1 MKCVVLGGGGFIGSH
16 LCQALLAAGHGVRV
30 FDRPNLKRFDSA
42 AERGPAEW
50 LEGDFTNPED
60 LARAVDGCEVVYHLV
75 STTLPKSSN
84 DNPVYD
90 VETNVIGTLR
100 LLELVRATSARIV
113 FISSGGTVYG
123 VPRAVPI
130 PETHPTEPLC
140 SYGIGKL
147 AVEKYLRL
155 YQVLHGLDYCVL
167 RLANLYGERQRV
179 TTAQGAVA
187 VFLHRALRDEPIEIW
202 GDGSVVRDYLYAGDA
217 AAALVRAAA
226 ATGETRLFNVGSGRG
241 QSLNDILAAIEALLG
256 RPVRRSYLPGRRF
269 DVPVN
274 VLDVSLAA
282 RHLGWRPATSFAEGL
297 SRTCDWMRR
306 NPD

>member
-16 LCQALLAAGHGVRV
+16 LCQALLAAGHGVRI

-42 AERGPAEW
+42 AESGPAEW
-50 LEGDFTNPED
+50 LEGDFSNPED
-60 LARAVDGCEVVYHLV
+60 LARAAEGCEVVYHLI

-100 LLELVRATSARIV
+100 LLELVRGTGTKIV
-113 FISSGGTVYG
+113 FVSSGGTVYG

-155 YQVLHGLDYCVL
+155 YQVLHGIDYCAL

-202 GDGSVVRDYLYAGDA
+202 GDGGVVRDYLYAGDA

-226 ATGETRLFNVGSGRG
+226 ATGEPRLFNVGSGRG
-241 QSLNDILAAIEALLG
+241 QSLNDILAAIETLLG
-256 RPVRRSYLPGRRF
+256 RPVRRTYLPGRRF

-282 RHLGWRPATSFAEGL
+282 RHLGWRPATAFAEGL